1 MKAPSPRTL
10 QYIAL
15 YSDDAARL
23 GYNHI
28 QTRKKKAKA
37 KKKRASKL
45 KETSMITKSANAQAS
60 PGQAIYD
67 LLRVYRGG
75 ARYGVMLS
83 PVVNGKKVDNTV
95 EQISTLK
102 NKLDAANS
110 VKPEAPVQPGEPTKD
125 PDSKIK

>member
-1 MKAPSPRTL
+1 MKAPSQRTL
-10 QYIAL
+10 QYISL

-37 KKKRASKL
+37 KKKRAAKL
-45 KETSMITKSANAQAS
+45 KETSMLTKSANAQAS

-67 LLRVYRGG
+67 LLRVYRKG

-83 PVVNGKKVDNTV
+83 PVANEGKV
-95 EQISTLK
+95 ESTINQVATLK

-110 VKPEAPVQPGEPTKD
+110 VKPEAPVQDKVTTKD
-125 PDSKIK
+125 QDSKTK